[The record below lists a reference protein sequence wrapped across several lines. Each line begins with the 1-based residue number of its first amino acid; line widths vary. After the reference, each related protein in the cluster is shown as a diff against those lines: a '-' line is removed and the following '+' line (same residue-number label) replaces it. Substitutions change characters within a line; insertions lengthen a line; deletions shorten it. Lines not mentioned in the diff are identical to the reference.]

1 MHARIIAAA
10 LSALLLAGAP
20 GCAALKPASVVESVA
35 DAKADALRAVAG
47 AYETLA
53 AAREAVLVGHLGG
66 VIDRT
71 KALRARDALNDVGDA
86 IAAAEA
92 LIESGLIEQGMLAL
106 AVTVARAEQIV
117 KEARG

>member
-10 LSALLLAGAP
+10 LSALLLVGAP
-20 GCAALKPASVVESVA
+20 GCAALKPASVAGKVA
-35 DAKADALRAVAG
+35 DAKADALRAVAA

-66 VIDRT
+66 VIDRSR
-71 KALRARDALNDVGDA
+71 ALRARDALNDVGDA

-106 AVTVARAEQIV
+106 AVTVARAEQVV
-117 KEARG
+117 KEARQ